1 MEIVLF
7 DDVEKF
13 IKSLEKVTIAKT
25 IRTIELLEYFGNQLG
40 MPHSKKV
47 ENDIFELRTRGAQE
61 VRILYT
67 FHKKQAFLLCGFV
80 KKRSKI
86 PRKHIEKAIKRAGKL
101 D

>member
-1 MEIVLF
+1 MEVVLF

-25 IRTIELLEYFGNQLG
+25 IRTIELLEYFENQLG

-47 ENDIFELRTRGAQE
+47 EKAIFELRVRGAQE

-80 KKRSKI
+80 KKSRKI
-86 PRKHIEKAIKRAGKL
+86 PKKQIEKAIERAGRI